1 MAEKPKEPTIDKR
14 DIQTR
19 LGSPGGGFPEP
30 VQDKVTEAVEVLVE
44 AINETA
50 VQEGGRRS

>member
-30 VQDKVTEAVEVLVE
+30 KAEEVNGETVVEEEAE
-44 AINETA
+44 
-50 VQEGGRRS
+50 